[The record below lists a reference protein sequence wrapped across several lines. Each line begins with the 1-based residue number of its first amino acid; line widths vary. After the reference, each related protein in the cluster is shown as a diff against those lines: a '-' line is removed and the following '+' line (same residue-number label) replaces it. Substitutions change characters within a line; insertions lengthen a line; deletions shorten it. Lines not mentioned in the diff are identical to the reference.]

1 MLYPPGAVERAMHV
15 REIITRALD
24 GQLTWIRAAEIR
36 GRSPAASGDCGRSS
50 RPFWGWVSDH
60 IGRYNTLAIAFAAKA
75 AAILAFLQLVHD
87 PIWSRG

>member
-1 MLYPPGAVERAMHV
+1 MLYPPGAVERSPGA
-15 REIITRALD
+15 RRP
-24 GQLTWIRAAEIR
+24 
-36 GRSPAASGDCGRSS
+36 RSGAGVPAASGGGRSS

-60 IGRYNTLAIAFAAKA
+60 IGRYYTLAIALAAKA